1 MKYVP
6 DTSVIINGKFFDL
19 VSENGG
25 EIIIPEAVISEIEA
39 QANRGLLIGFT
50 GLKELEKLKN
60 LEKNGKILIEFYG
73 KRPDRWQIERAKS
86 GEIDEIIRNV
96 AFENDATLVTSDYIQ
111 SMVAKV
117 KGLEVIYI
125 ESKKEPAMKIEDFF
139 DSETMS
145 VHLKENTHPM
155 AKKGSPGN
163 FKLVKISDK
172 ILTDSDL
179 EEISTDIIERARS
192 DKNSFIEMELKGAT
206 VVQLREFRI
215 VITREPFSDGIEI
228 TAVRP
233 LVKFSIEHYN
243 LDEKLLKRLNEKS
256 NGILISGSPG
266 AGKTTF
272 AQALA
277 EMYVSNGKVV
287 KTMEKPRDLQVSD
300 EITQYTALEG
310 EMEKTGNILLLV
322 RPDVTIFDEVRTTDD
337 FKTYADLRLSG
348 VGMVGVVH
356 ATRAVD
362 AIQRLIGRIE
372 LGVIPQVVDTV
383 IHIEA
388 GKVSKVLILEYVVK
402 VPSGLREED
411 LSRPVIEVRDFFSGN
426 IEFEIYS
433 FGEQIVVV
441 PIKREKSK
449 VYEFA
454 EMKIE
459 DLLKKYIRGNFRIE
473 IVSEGTINLFVPE
486 DEIPEIIGKKGNR
499 IDEIEKHIGMHIEVY
514 PFKSK
519 KIENSFKLMVE
530 KKKDN
535 FYLIANEDLGGKSG
549 MVYAN
554 DRPLFSAILSRDGI
568 IKIKMKSDHGK
579 EIMEALQNNE
589 DLYFKF

>member
-6 DTSVIINGKFFDL
+6 DTSVIINGKFCSL
-19 VSENGG
+19 VEENRG
-25 EIIIPEAVISEIEA
+25 EIIIPEAVVSEIEA
-39 QANRGLLIGFT
+39 QADRGLLIGFT

-60 LEKNGKILIEFYG
+60 LEKEGKVTIEFYG
-73 KRPDRWQIERAKS
+73 KRPEKWQIDKAKS

-96 AFENDATLVTSDYIQ
+96 AFENDATLVTSDYVQ

-117 KGLEVIYI
+117 KGLDVIYI

-145 VHLKENTHPM
+145 VHLKENTNPL

-163 FKLVKISDK
+163 FKLVKISEEK
-172 ILTDSDL
+172 LSDFEL

-233 LVKFSIEHYN
+233 LVKFSIDHYN
-243 LDEKLLKRLNEKS
+243 MDEKLLKRLNEKS
-256 NGILISGSPG
+256 NGIIISGSPG

-277 EMYVSNGKVV
+277 EMYVSNGKIV

-300 EITQYTALEG
+300 EITQYSALEG
-310 EMEKTGNILLLV
+310 QMEKTGNILLLV
-322 RPDVTIFDEVRTTDD
+322 RPDITIFDEVRTTDD

-383 IHIEA
+383 IHIDS

-402 VPSGLREED
+402 VPSGLKEED
-411 LSRPVIEVRDFFSGN
+411 LSRPVIEVRDFFTGN
-426 IEFEIYS
+426 IEYEIYS

-441 PIKREKSK
+441 PVKREKSK
-449 VYEFA
+449 IYDYA

-459 DLLKKYIRGNFRIE
+459 DLLKKYIHGNFRIE
-473 IVSEGTINLFVPE
+473 IVSEGSINLFVPE
-486 DEIPEIIGKKGNR
+486 ESIPEIIGKGGSS
-499 IDEIEKHIGMHIEVY
+499 IDEIEKKIGMHIEVY
-514 PFKSK
+514 PFRSK
-519 KIENSFKLMVE
+519 KQDKIVKLIVE

-535 FYLIANEDLGGKSG
+535 FYLISNEGIGGKSG
-549 MVYAN
+549 TVYAN
-554 DRPLFSAILSRDGI
+554 DRPLFSAIFSKEGI
-568 IKIKMKSDHGK
+568 IKIKMRSDHGQD
-579 EIMEALQNNE
+579 IMDAIKNNE
-589 DLYFKF
+589 EINFRY

>member
-163 FKLVKISDK
+163 FKLIKISDK